1 MLVMNAMD
9 VMDDPRVY
17 RQATTMAQ
25 AGYNVVV
32 IGRSLSANDPPREHS
47 HGVTVIRV
55 RNLLPKLFIAREKA
69 LNLLKEGEFLIRAL
83 IANLQMAVKAIRL
96 GVDIYHAH
104 EIGALPVGYTLKHL
118 TGAKLV
124 YDAHELY
131 TESSSMQRASRW
143 FRGLFEA
150 VQSYILPKVDGI
162 TTVGETMAQE
172 MYRRYKCSRPVIVR
186 NCPRW
191 EQTDA
196 TQRNALRRA
205 LGLTEDQKIVLFQ
218 GAYAPYRG
226 LEQIVE
232 STKFLREDGVIVL
245 RGWGEMENEL
255 RALAQGLRVSDRI
268 FFVEPVAAR
277 EVVNAAI
284 GADIGV
290 MAYLPDLLNYK
301 YASPNKVFEYMMAGL
316 AIAAS
321 DLPEIRG
328 IIEETGSG
336 VLFDPYDPK
345 SIASAI
351 NKLISDEELLRSAQ
365 RNARRAAREKYNWEK
380 ESQKLLSLYETLLAD
395 G

>member
-1 MLVMNAMD
+1 
-9 VMDDPRVY
+9 
-17 RQATTMAQ
+17 
-25 AGYNVVV
+25 
-32 IGRSLSANDPPREHS
+32 
-47 HGVTVIRV
+47 
-55 RNLLPKLFIAREKA
+55 
-69 LNLLKEGEFLIRAL
+69 
-83 IANLQMAVKAIRL
+83 
-96 GVDIYHAH
+96 
-104 EIGALPVGYTLKHL
+104 
-118 TGAKLV
+118 
-124 YDAHELY
+124 
-131 TESSSMQRASRW
+131 
-143 FRGLFEA
+143 
-150 VQSYILPKVDGI
+150 
-162 TTVGETMAQE
+162 
-172 MYRRYKCSRPVIVR
+172 
-186 NCPRW
+186 
-191 EQTDA
+191 
-196 TQRNALRRA
+196 
-205 LGLTEDQKIVLFQ
+205 
-218 GAYAPYRG
+218 
-226 LEQIVE
+226 
-232 STKFLREDGVIVL
+232 
-245 RGWGEMENEL
+245 MENEL